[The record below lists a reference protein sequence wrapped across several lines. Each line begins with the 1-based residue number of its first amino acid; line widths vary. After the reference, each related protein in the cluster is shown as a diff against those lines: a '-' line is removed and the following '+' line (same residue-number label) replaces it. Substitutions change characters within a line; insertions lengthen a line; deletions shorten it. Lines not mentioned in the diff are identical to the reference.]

1 MKERI
6 EKLIDLKSMITIALT
21 GALIYGFVVNRI
33 EGKDFLLYVTMV
45 YTFYFSKKDKTE
57 DKTEETKELG

>member
-45 YTFYFSKKDKTE
+45 YTFYFSKKDK
-57 DKTEETKELG
+57 EENGVG